1 MKILLSAYACEPN
14 KGSEPEVGLRV
25 LLAAASRHDVWV
37 LTRANNIAALEKYLA
52 NHPLRERIHLEGF
65 DIPGLA
71 FRAKKLGLPGLH
83 WYYDVWQ
90 RRARQRARDLDA
102 IVNFD
107 VFHHATFA
115 TYWTRPGVGDLGK
128 PFVWGPV
135 GGGVGMPLR
144 LLPTL
149 GVRGLTEDV
158 LRYGARAILG
168 RSPWV
173 VATARSAAVVLVQ
186 NREAA
191 EALPNTDA
199 RVSIV
204 PNATSVRVDPTAL
217 ERAAKRNMD
226 VLLVGRLVAWKGAG
240 LAIRAMGQLSHD
252 AILRVY
258 GAGPDTARLH
268 RLAGRMGLED
278 KVVFMGRTARDELL
292 KAIAQAGCVVHPALH
307 DDSPLGVA
315 EVLSLGTPLVCLDHG
330 GPVELLRH
338 WPDSPSRALPPGSVS
353 STVALI
359 AQVID
364 ECLDQ
369 PPPIPDHPL
378 QPTLVFDDEILNAY
392 ELAVRPTTS

>member
-25 LLAAASRHDVWV
+25 LLAAASRHEVWV
-37 LTRANNIAALEKYLA
+37 LTRANNIAALEEYLA

-65 DIPGLA
+65 DVPGLA

-90 RRARQRARDLDA
+90 RQARQRARELDA
-102 IVNFD
+102 RVGFE
-107 VFHHATFA
+107 VMHHATFA
-115 TYWTRPGVGDLGK
+115 TYWTRPGVGDLAK

-135 GGGVGMPLR
+135 GGGVGMPLG
-144 LLPTL
+144 LLPAL
-149 GVRGLTEDV
+149 GLKGLTEDAM
-158 LRYGARAILG
+158 RYGARAILG

-191 EALPNTDA
+191 EALPDTDA

-217 ERAAKRNMD
+217 ERGAERNMD
-226 VLLVGRLVAWKGAG
+226 VLVVGRLVAWKGVG
-240 LAIRAMGQLSHD
+240 LAIRAMGQLVHD
-252 AILRVY
+252 SRLRVY
-258 GAGPDTARLH
+258 GAGPDTARLQ
-268 RLAGRMGLED
+268 RLAVRLGLED
-278 KVVFMGRTARDELL
+278 RVDFMGRAPRDELL
-292 KAIAQAGCVVHPALH
+292 NAIVQAGCVVHPALH

-330 GPVELLRH
+330 GPAELLRH
-338 WPDSPSRALPPGSVS
+338 WPDSPSRALPPGSVN
-353 STVALI
+353 STVALL
-359 AQVID
+359 AQVI
-364 ECLDQ
+364 EEYLEE

-378 QPTLVFDDEILNAY
+378 QPTLSFDQEILNAY
-392 ELAVRPTTS
+392 ELAVRKTTS